1 MKTIKTGITLN
12 IETYKR
18 LNEFMKTIG
27 VSNRSGIID
36 KALNHYITERLS
48 LMGEG
53 KGVGIITVIYDHHA
67 GNIEHKL
74 THVQH
79 DYLDIVIT
87 NLHIHLDKD
96 KCLEIVVVRGE
107 IKRIRSMVNTL
118 EKLRGI
124 KIIRHDI
131 HTIEQ

>member
-12 IETYKR
+12 IETYEK
-18 LNEFMKTIG
+18 LNEFMKIIG

-36 KALNHYITERLS
+36 KALNYYISERLS

-53 KGVGIITVIYDHHA
+53 KGVGIITLIYDHHV
-67 GNIEHKL
+67 GNIEHEL
-74 THVQH
+74 THLQH

-96 KCLEIVVVRGE
+96 RCLEIVVVRGE
-107 IKRIRSMVNTL
+107 IERIRSMVNTL